1 MPVGVVAIEFCTT
14 FVCLVGICESTEL
27 HALQQVPFQSLQ
39 ATALFPAGRT
49 TVHPLTAARY
59 PVCKQNLFNMFFPNE
74 WLLK

>member
-1 MPVGVVAIEFCTT
+1 MPVGVVATVFYTT
-14 FVCLVGICESTEL
+14 FVCLVGTCESTEL

-49 TVHPLTAARY
+49 TVHPFIATRY
-59 PVCKQNLFNMFFPNE
+59 PACRLNLFNMFFPNE